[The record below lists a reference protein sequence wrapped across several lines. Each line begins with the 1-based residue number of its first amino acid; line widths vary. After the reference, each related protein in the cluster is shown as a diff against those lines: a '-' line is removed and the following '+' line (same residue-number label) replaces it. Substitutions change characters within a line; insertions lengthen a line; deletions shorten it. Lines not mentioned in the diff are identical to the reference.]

1 MTVTES
7 LADWLCAQRWADL
20 PAEVRSKTVDVV
32 FDSVGA
38 MTACSQLPEVVAIV
52 KFLRRM
58 GGNADRTMN
67 GHAGPTSV
75 VNAAMA
81 NGGMAR
87 GNESDPAQLQSVG
100 GHLAAG
106 QVLRAQYSG
115 LKSILVGMSLAK

>member
-1 MTVTES
+1 MTITAS
-7 LADWLCAQRWADL
+7 LADWLCTQRWPDL
-20 PAEVRSKTVDVV
+20 PAEVRRRTVDVV

-58 GGNADRTMN
+58 GGNADRTVN
-67 GHAGPTSV
+67 GHTGSTSV
-75 VNAAMA
+75 ANAAMA
-81 NGGMAR
+81 DGGMSR
-87 GNESDPAQLQSVG
+87 GNESDPAQRQSVG
-100 GHLAAG
+100 GHLAGG